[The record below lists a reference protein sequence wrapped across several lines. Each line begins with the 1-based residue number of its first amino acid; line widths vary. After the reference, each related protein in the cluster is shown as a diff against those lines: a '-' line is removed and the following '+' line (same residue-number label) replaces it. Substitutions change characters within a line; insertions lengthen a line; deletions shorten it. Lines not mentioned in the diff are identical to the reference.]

1 MHFLWQHPQ
10 IGEKWVQSLK
20 KWIFFPIFSIFTK
33 GIKAKLN
40 YLESESDTLT
50 QNGLENQFPFS
61 ITTSALCIGFVNFVV
76 CFDPLGPK
84 LLMRARQLKKRG
96 NKMGFQWWSI
106 DMRLHMRL
114 QIPMSSCRAPLITMS
129 IIFLFFYSIFL
140 RLQIWCPLEGLHSKR
155 PKCPLF
161 F

>member
-61 ITTSALCIGFVNFVV
+61 ITTSALCIVS
-76 CFDPLGPK
+76 PLCSAE
-84 LLMRARQLKKRG
+84 LLGAKVIR
-96 NKMGFQWWSI
+96 
-106 DMRLHMRL
+106 
-114 QIPMSSCRAPLITMS
+114 
-129 IIFLFFYSIFL
+129 
-140 RLQIWCPLEGLHSKR
+140 
-155 PKCPLF
+155 
-161 F
+161 